1 MNDDSATL
9 FVKEITHTPATTA
22 SESAQTETVDGATK
36 YSTSRRLCG
45 RWVYVRVWDPSCSS
59 RMLCCVHITQ
69 SKAFVMPRDS
79 DV

>member
-22 SESAQTETVDGATK
+22 SESAQTETVDEATK

-45 RWVYVRVWDPSCSS
+45 RWVYVRVWDPSCSTVVE
-59 RMLCCVHITQ
+59 CCVVYT
-69 SKAFVMPRDS
+69 SLNRKLS
-79 DV
+79 